1 MNKRK
6 VIKSISYAK
15 WGYIFILPFFL
26 VYAVFSF
33 YPMITTF
40 YYSFFE
46 SRREGLNVIGP
57 NFIGLDNYLNLFKPN
72 EGKLEL
78 LEYTKNTMIM
88 WLLGAVPQFVFS
100 LLLAVIFTSIRLKI
114 KGQRFFKTVIYMP
127 NLIMAAAYSMMFY
140 VMFSEVG
147 PVGMLCKTL
156 ISEDFKVFQD
166 VAASRGVIAFIN
178 FLMWFGNT
186 TIMLMAGIMGIDK
199 SLFEAASIDGAS
211 GGQVFFKITLPLLAP
226 IFVYV
231 AITSLIGGL
240 QMYDVPQII
249 GDKMG
254 NPNGTTRTLIMW
266 LNNVVT
272 GNAKDYGKGG
282 AISVLIFIITGI
294 LSFIVYKSMV
304 KEDATAKK
312 TKRRSKNVLL

>member
-1 MNKRK
+1 MRK
-6 VIKSISYAK
+6 SKIKSISYAK

-26 VYAVFSF
+26 VYAVFSL
-33 YPMITTF
+33 YPMLTTF

-46 SRREGLNVIGP
+46 NYNQGKTTVGTNFVGLN
-57 NFIGLDNYLNLFKPN
+57 NYINLFKPN
-72 EGKLEL
+72 EGVFEL
-78 LEYTKNTMIM
+78 LVYTKNTMIM

-100 LLLAVIFTSIRLKI
+100 LLVAVIFTSVRLKI

-127 NLIMAAAYSMMFY
+127 NLIMAAAYSMLFY

-156 ISEDFKVFQD
+156 ISEDFVVFQS
-166 VAASRGVIAFIN
+166 VGASRGVIAFIN

-186 TIMLMAGIMGIDK
+186 TIMLMAGIMGIDQ

-211 GGQVFFKITLPLLAP
+211 GTQVFFKITLPLLSP

-249 GDKMG
+249 GGTDG
-254 NPNGTTRTLIMW
+254 VPNRSTRTLIMW

-272 GNAKDYGKGG
+272 GKAKDYGKGG
-282 AISVLIFIITGI
+282 AISVLIFIITGV
-294 LSFIVYKSMV
+294 LSFIVYKNMV
-304 KEDATAKK
+304 KEDKTLKASRRRKK
-312 TKRRSKNVLL
+312 NDLL

>member
-1 MNKRK
+1 MRK
-6 VIKSISYAK
+6 SKIKSISYAK

-26 VYAVFSF
+26 VYAVFSL
-33 YPMITTF
+33 YPMLTTF

-46 SRREGLNVIGP
+46 NYNQGLTTVGPHFVGLN
-57 NFIGLDNYLNLFKPN
+57 NYINLFKPN
-72 EGKLEL
+72 EGVFEL
-78 LEYTKNTMIM
+78 LVYTKNTMIM

-100 LLLAVIFTSIRLKI
+100 LLVAVIFTSVRLKI

-127 NLIMAAAYSMMFY
+127 NLIMAAAYSMLFY

-156 ISEDFKVFQD
+156 ISEDFVVFQS
-166 VAASRGVIAFIN
+166 VGASRGVIAFIN

-186 TIMLMAGIMGIDK
+186 TIMLMAGIMGIDQ

-211 GGQVFFKITLPLLAP
+211 GTQVFFKITLPLLSP

-249 GDKMG
+249 GGTDG
-254 NPNGTTRTLIMW
+254 TPNRSTRTLIMW

-272 GNAKDYGKGG
+272 GKAKDYGKGG
-282 AISVLIFIITGI
+282 AISVLIFIITGV
-294 LSFIVYKSMV
+294 LSFIVYKNMV
-304 KEDATAKK
+304 KEDKTLKASRRRKK
-312 TKRRSKNVLL
+312 NDLL

>member
-1 MNKRK
+1 MNKRR
-6 VIKSISYAK
+6 IKSVSYAK

-46 SRREGLNVIGP
+46 NYNQGLDTIGP
-57 NFIGLDNYLNLFKPN
+57 NFVGLANYKNLFTPN
-72 EGKLEL
+72 EGRLEL

-88 WLLGAVPQFVFS
+88 WVLGAVPQFVFS
-100 LLLAVIFTSIRLKI
+100 LLLAVIFTSVRLKI

-127 NLIMAAAYSMMFY
+127 NLIMAAAYSMLFY

-147 PVGMLCKTL
+147 PVGMLCKTI
-156 ISEDFKVFQD
+156 ISSDFVVFQD

-186 TIMLMAGIMGIDK
+186 TIMLMAGIMGIDQ

-211 GGQVFFKITLPLLAP
+211 GTQVFFRITLPLLAP

-240 QMYDVPQII
+240 QMFDVPQII
-249 GDKMG
+249 GGDTG
-254 NPNGTTRTLIMW
+254 APNGSTRTLIMW
-266 LNNVVT
+266 LNRVVT
-272 GNAKDYGKGG
+272 GPAKDYGKGG
-282 AISVLIFIITGI
+282 AISVMIFIITGI
-294 LSFIVYKSMV
+294 LSFIVYKTMV
-304 KEDATAKK
+304 KEDPTAKRA
-312 TKRRSKNVLL
+312 KRRNTHGLL

>member
-1 MNKRK
+1 MKRH
-6 VIKSISYAK
+6 KSVSYAK

-26 VYAVFSF
+26 VYAIFSF

-46 SRREGLNVIGP
+46 NYNQGLVTIGP
-57 NFIGLDNYLNLFKPN
+57 NYVGLDNYARLFKPN
-72 EGKLEL
+72 EGVFEI

-88 WLLGAVPQFVFS
+88 WVLGAVPQFIFS
-100 LLLAVIFTSIRLKI
+100 LLLAVIFTSARLKI

-127 NLIMAAAYSMMFY
+127 NLIMAAAYSMLFY
-140 VMFSEVG
+140 IMFSEVG

-156 ISEDFKVFQD
+156 ISPDFVVFQD
-166 VAASRGVIAFIN
+166 VAASRNVVAFIN

-186 TIMLMAGIMGIDK
+186 TIMLMAGIMGIDQ
-199 SLFEAASIDGAS
+199 SLFEAASIDGAT
-211 GGQVFFKITLPLLAP
+211 GTQVFFMITLPLLAP

-240 QMYDVPQII
+240 QMFDVPQII
-249 GDKMG
+249 GG
-254 NPNGTTRTLIMW
+254 TTGTPNGSTRTLIMW
-266 LNNVVT
+266 LNSVVT

-282 AISVLIFIITGI
+282 AISVIIFAITGV
-294 LSFIVYKSMV
+294 LSFLVYKTMV
-304 KEDATAKK
+304 KQDPAAKK
-312 TKRRSKNVLL
+312 SKRRSNHGLF

>member
-1 MNKRK
+1 MRKNKT
-6 VIKSISYAK
+6 KSISYAK

-46 SRREGLNVIGP
+46 NYNQGLTTIGP
-57 NFIGLDNYLNLFKPN
+57 NFVGFDNYINLFKPN
-72 EGKLEL
+72 EGVFEL
-78 LEYTKNTMIM
+78 WVYTKNTMIM
-88 WLLGAVPQFVFS
+88 WVLGAVPQFVFS
-100 LLLAVIFTSIRLKI
+100 LLLAVIFTSVRLKI

-127 NLIMAAAYSMMFY
+127 NLIMAAAYSMLFY

-147 PVGMLCKTL
+147 PVGMLLKTL
-156 ISEDFKVFQD
+156 ISEDFVVFQS
-166 VAASRGVIAFIN
+166 VGASRGVIAFIN

-186 TIMLMAGIMGIDK
+186 TIMLMAGIMGIDQ

-211 GGQVFFKITLPLLAP
+211 GTQVFFKITLPLLSP

-249 GDKMG
+249 GGTDG
-254 NPNGTTRTLIMW
+254 TPNRSTRTLIMW

-272 GNAKDYGKGG
+272 GKAKDYGKGG

-294 LSFIVYKSMV
+294 LSFIVYKTMV
-304 KEDATAKK
+304 KEDNPMKK
-312 TKRRSKNVLL
+312 SGRRKNNALL

>member
-1 MNKRK
+1 MRK
-6 VIKSISYAK
+6 SKIKSISYAK

-26 VYAVFSF
+26 VYAVFSL
-33 YPMITTF
+33 YPMLTTF

-46 SRREGLNVIGP
+46 NYNQGLTTVGP
-57 NFIGLDNYLNLFKPN
+57 NFVGLNNYINLFKPN
-72 EGKLEL
+72 EGVFEL
-78 LEYTKNTMIM
+78 LVYTKNTMIM

-100 LLLAVIFTSIRLKI
+100 LLLAVIFTSVRLKI

-127 NLIMAAAYSMMFY
+127 NLIMAAAYSMLFY

-156 ISEDFKVFQD
+156 ISEDFVVFQS
-166 VAASRGVIAFIN
+166 VGASRGVIAFIN

-186 TIMLMAGIMGIDK
+186 TIMLMAGIMGIDQ

-211 GGQVFFKITLPLLAP
+211 GTQVFFKITLPLLSP

-249 GDKMG
+249 GGTDG
-254 NPNGTTRTLIMW
+254 VPNRSTRTLIMW

-272 GNAKDYGKGG
+272 GKAKDYGKGG
-282 AISVLIFIITGI
+282 AISVLIFIITGV
-294 LSFIVYKSMV
+294 LSFIVYKNMV
-304 KEDATAKK
+304 KEDKTLKASRRRKK
-312 TKRRSKNVLL
+312 NDLL

>member
-1 MNKRK
+1 MMKRH
-6 VIKSISYAK
+6 KSVSYAK

-46 SRREGLNVIGP
+46 NYNQGLTTIGP
-57 NFIGLDNYLNLFKPN
+57 NFVGLANYANLFTPN
-72 EGKLEL
+72 EGRFEI

-88 WLLGAVPQFVFS
+88 WVLGAVPQFVFS
-100 LLLAVIFTSIRLKI
+100 LLLAVIFTSARLKI

-127 NLIMAAAYSMMFY
+127 NLIMAAAYSMLFY
-140 VMFSEVG
+140 VMFSEIG
-147 PVGMLCKTL
+147 PVGMMCKTL
-156 ISEDFKVFQD
+156 ISDNFAVFQD
-166 VAASRGVIAFIN
+166 VGASRGVIAFIN

-186 TIMLMAGIMGIDK
+186 TIMLMAGIMGIDQ
-199 SLFEAASIDGAS
+199 SLFEAASIDGAN
-211 GGQVFFKITLPLLAP
+211 GRQVFFRITLPLLTP

-240 QMYDVPQII
+240 QMFDVPQII
-249 GDKMG
+249 GG
-254 NPNGTTRTLIMW
+254 TTGTPNGSTRTLIMW

-272 GNAKDYGKGG
+272 GAAKDYGKGG
-282 AISVLIFIITGI
+282 AISVMIFIITGI
-294 LSFIVYKSMV
+294 LSFIVYKTMV
-304 KEDATAKK
+304 KEDPTMKK
-312 TKRRSKNVLL
+312 SKRRTNHGLF

>member
-1 MNKRK
+1 MGKR
-6 VIKSISYAK
+6 VKSVSYAK
-15 WGYIFILPFFL
+15 WGYIFILPFFI
-26 VYAVFSF
+26 VYAIFSF

-46 SRREGLNVIGP
+46 NYNQGLTTIGP
-57 NFIGLDNYLNLFKPN
+57 NFVGFKNYASLFRPN
-72 EGKLEL
+72 EGRLEL

-88 WLLGAVPQFVFS
+88 WVLGAVPQFVFS
-100 LLLAVIFTSIRLKI
+100 LLLAVLFTSVRLKI

-127 NLIMAAAYSMMFY
+127 NLIMAAAYSMLFY

-147 PVGMLCKTL
+147 PIGMLCKTM
-156 ISEDFKVFQD
+156 ISPDFVVFQN
-166 VAASRGVIAFIN
+166 VAASRNVIAFIN

-186 TIMLMAGIMGIDK
+186 TIMLMAGIMGIDG

-211 GGQVFFKITLPLLAP
+211 GTQVFFRITLPLLAP

-240 QMYDVPQII
+240 QMFDVPQII
-249 GDKMG
+249 GG
-254 NPNGTTRTLIMW
+254 TNGAPNGSTRTLIMW

-272 GNAKDYGKGG
+272 GNAKNYGLGG
-282 AISVLIFIITGI
+282 AISVMIFIITAI
-294 LSFIVYKSMV
+294 LSFAVYKTMV
-304 KEDATAKK
+304 KEDPNAKK
-312 TKRRSKNVLL
+312 TKRRNTRGLL

>member
-1 MNKRK
+1 MNKRR
-6 VIKSISYAK
+6 IKSVSYAK
-15 WGYIFILPFFL
+15 WGYIFILPFFI
-26 VYAVFSF
+26 VYAIFSF

-46 SRREGLNVIGP
+46 NYNQGLTTIGP
-57 NFIGLDNYLNLFKPN
+57 NFVGFANYAKLFTPN
-72 EGKLEL
+72 EGRFEI

-88 WLLGAVPQFVFS
+88 WILGAIPQFIFS
-100 LLLAVIFTSIRLKI
+100 LLLAVLFTSIRLKI

-127 NLIMAAAYSMMFY
+127 NLIMAAAYSMLFY

-147 PVGMLCKTL
+147 PIGMLCKTL
-156 ISEDFKVFQD
+156 ISPDFVVFQN
-166 VAASRGVIAFIN
+166 VGASRGVIAFIN

-186 TIMLMAGIMGIDK
+186 TIMLMAGIMGIDG

-211 GGQVFFKITLPLLAP
+211 GTQVFFRITLPLLAP

-240 QMYDVPQII
+240 QMFDVPQII
-249 GDKMG
+249 GG
-254 NPNGTTRTLIMW
+254 TTGAPNGSTRTLIMW

-272 GNAKDYGKGG
+272 GAAKDYGKGG
-282 AISVLIFIITGI
+282 AISVMIFIITAV
-294 LSFIVYKSMV
+294 LSFAVYRTMV
-304 KEDATAKK
+304 KEDPNAKK
-312 TKRRSKNVLL
+312 AKRRNTHGLL

>member
-1 MNKRK
+1 MGKR
-6 VIKSISYAK
+6 VKSVSYAK
-15 WGYIFILPFFL
+15 WGYIFILPFFV
-26 VYAVFSF
+26 VYAIFSF

-46 SRREGLNVIGP
+46 NYNQGLTTIGP
-57 NFIGLDNYLNLFKPN
+57 NFVGLANYKGLFTPN
-72 EGKLEL
+72 EGRFEL

-88 WLLGAVPQFVFS
+88 WILGAVPQFVFS
-100 LLLAVIFTSIRLKI
+100 LLLAVIFTSVRLKI

-127 NLIMAAAYSMMFY
+127 NLIMAAAYSMLFY

-147 PVGMLCKTL
+147 PVGMLAKSM
-156 ISEDFKVFQD
+156 ISQDFVVFQD
-166 VAASRGVIAFIN
+166 VGASRGVVAFIN

-186 TIMLMAGIMGIDK
+186 TIMLMAGIMGIDG
-199 SLFEAASIDGAS
+199 SLFEAASIDGAN
-211 GGQVFFKITLPLLAP
+211 GTQVFFRITLPLLAP

-240 QMYDVPQII
+240 QMFDVPQII
-249 GDKMG
+249 GG
-254 NPNGTTRTLIMW
+254 ATGAPGGSTRTLIMW

-282 AISVLIFIITGI
+282 AISVMIFIITAV
-294 LSFIVYKSMV
+294 LSFAVYRTMV
-304 KEDATAKK
+304 KEDPTAKK
-312 TKRRSKNVLL
+312 AKRRNTHGLL